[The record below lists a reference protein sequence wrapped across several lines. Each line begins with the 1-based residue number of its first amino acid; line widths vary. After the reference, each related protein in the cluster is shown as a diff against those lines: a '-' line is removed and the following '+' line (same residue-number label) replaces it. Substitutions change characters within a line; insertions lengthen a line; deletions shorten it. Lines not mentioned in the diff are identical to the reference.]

1 MSPSNVLVGT
11 DLLSGARRSFSIGP
25 DSAVSIPPSASSAIS
40 TLEAFRVA
48 CHTAGLRLVDLFT
61 LALDIPDKDYFRS
74 RHSYG
79 KNESLRL
86 LHYPSFPKGGESD
99 EGQDGKTKWEEMRV
113 GEKDIRAGAHQDF
126 GSWCVLAIAWRSV
139 LLDFLTIPVRLLK
152 ARSSF
157 SRRLRTTAD
166 QRP

>member
-1 MSPSNVLVGT
+1 MSPSNVLLGT

-25 DSAVSIPPSASSAIS
+25 DSAVSIPPSGSSAIS
-40 TLEAFRVA
+40 TLEAFRLA

-126 GSWCVLAIAWRSV
+126 GSWCVLAVAWRSV
-139 LLDFLTIPVRLLK
+139 LLDFLTFSVHLLI